1 MAPKNS
7 NKALLWFSRVILAL
21 LGGVILTAAA
31 ESGSA
36 ESLPAEQEIGRI
48 EAGRALAFDR
58 KKGNCLAC
66 HHIEGG
72 ELAGNTAPPLVAMQA
87 RFPDRNTLVAQI
99 VDART
104 NNPLTLMPPFG
115 AHGILSTEEID
126 LLVDFLYSL

>member
-7 NKALLWFSRVILAL
+7 NKALLWCSRVIVAL

-31 ESGSA
+31 ESGSVEA
-36 ESLPAEQEIGRI
+36 LPAEQKIARI
-48 EAGRALAFDR
+48 EAGRTLAFDR

-87 RFPDRNTLVAQI
+87 RFPDRNKLVAQI
-99 VDART
+99 VDARI

>member
-36 ESLPAEQEIGRI
+36 ESLPAEQEISRI

-58 KKGNCLAC
+58 KEGNCLAC

-87 RFPDRNTLVAQI
+87 RFPDRNKLVAQI

>member
-36 ESLPAEQEIGRI
+36 ESLPAEQEISRI

-72 ELAGNTAPPLVAMQA
+72 ELAGNTAPPLIAMQA
-87 RFPDRNTLVAQI
+87 RFPDRNKLVAQI

>member
-1 MAPKNS
+1 MAPKIS
-7 NKALLWFSRVILAL
+7 NCALLRLSSVPLAL
-21 LGGVILTAAA
+21 LGGVMLATAAVA
-31 ESGSA
+31 GSA
-36 ESLPAEQEIGRI
+36 ESLPAEQAIARI

-87 RFPDRNTLVAQI
+87 RFPDRNKLVAQI

>member
-7 NKALLWFSRVILAL
+7 NKALLWCSRVIVAL

-36 ESLPAEQEIGRI
+36 EGLPAEQKIARI
-48 EAGRALAFDR
+48 EAGRTLAFDR

-87 RFPDRNTLVAQI
+87 RFPDRNKLVAQI

>member
-72 ELAGNTAPPLVAMQA
+72 ELAGNTAPPLIAMQA
-87 RFPDRNTLVAQI
+87 RFPDRNKLVAQI